1 MKNVEARE
9 GLAAIPLRYA
19 VVLAATMGVAAG
31 VGAYTFVYARGAS
44 YLTDDPAAC
53 ANCHIMAEHYA
64 AWLKSSH
71 RAAAV
76 CNDCHTPASLV
87 GKYAIKVENGFRHS
101 FAFTTGAFP
110 DVFRARPRNRAVAE
124 GACRNC
130 HGDVVLAM
138 LGGAHVAGVAG
149 VAGVEGGAALAPA
162 PSCVP
167 CHATVGHWV
176 R

>member
-1 MKNVEARE
+1 MGKRAEARE

-19 VVLAATMGVAAG
+19 VVLAAMMGVAAG
-31 VGAYTFVYARGAS
+31 VGAYTFVYARGAC

-76 CNDCHTPASLV
+76 CNDCHTPRSLA

-110 DVFRARPRNRAVAE
+110 DVFRARPRNRAVVD

-138 LGGAHVAGVAG
+138 LGGAQMAGEAG
-149 VAGVEGGAALAPA
+149 EAGASTSAGA

-167 CHATVGHWV
+167 CHAAVGHWV